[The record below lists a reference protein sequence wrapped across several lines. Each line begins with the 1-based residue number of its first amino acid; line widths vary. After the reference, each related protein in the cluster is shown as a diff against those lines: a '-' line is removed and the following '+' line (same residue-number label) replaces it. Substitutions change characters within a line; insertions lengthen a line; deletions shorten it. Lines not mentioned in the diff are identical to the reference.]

1 MHRLPHLF
9 RPDFPFS
16 GGDEPFLFQ
25 GIEERVTA
33 AEILRDEDGCHVV
46 SVTYQPPPYPGLIV
60 SGSAVLF
67 WISAADRMVMRM
79 QGKLGHRFPTD
90 DEVTWTG
97 HTVLVRNI
105 QVNHPLPDDTFQ
117 FTPPPDAIPESG
129 GQCGGFIGGGGGGG
143 FVQHGPDDR
152 HRLEHH
158 GSHEWQGETL
168 IEHSKWKIRG
178 ITLTFE
184 RHLTFSA
191 DGKELHIR
199 ERVAGPQGQKQAD
212 FTLPLS

>member
-1 MHRLPHLF
+1 MPF
-9 RPDFPFS
+9 RNPADN
-16 GGDEPFLFQ
+16 
-25 GIEERVTA
+25 A
-33 AEILRDEDGCHVV
+33 AA
-46 SVTYQPPPYPGLIV
+46 S
-60 SGSAVLF
+60 
-67 WISAADRMVMRM
+67 SAAAVVA
-79 QGKLGHRFPTD
+79 GLF
-90 DEVTWTG
+90 
-97 HTVLVRNI
+97 
-105 QVNHPLPDDTFQ
+105 
-117 FTPPPDAIPESG
+117 S
-129 GQCGGFIGGGGGGG
+129 
-143 FVQHGPDDR
+143 PDDR